1 MYPFFYIRELYTLK
15 RQLVYFDMERRL
27 EELEKEN
34 QILKAEIEDLKRGKR
49 TFKNA
54 FAKALNQVADSVMA
68 ISADGRLL
76 YANKHYV
83 RIHGLDEDWSHYT
96 IYDLPIS
103 FNTPIAFLRKIVEI
117 KNAPGGVLTYTC
129 EYRNEYEKKNG
140 ILKVSAVIL
149 EHEGE
154 DTMWFFGMDVTE
166 LVKSQ
171 NKLKE
176 SNRLL
181 KAIMDNVPVSLFVKD
196 TGDDFRYLY
205 WSKAFTRISAILEE
219 KALGHTDYDIFP
231 NREDADK
238 FRRDDLELV
247 RTNKRLQTQES
258 YLSASG
264 QRRIVET
271 IKVLVPMEQ
280 RAPLLVGVSIDV
292 GNLEEIEKE
301 LIHARIKA
309 EESDRLKTTF
319 LASMSHEIR
328 TPLNA
333 IVGFAQLLGQANSD
347 EERNMYSDIISQNSE
362 ILLQLI
368 NDILDLAKIEAGTLE
383 FVKAPMDMEEICLSQ
398 YEIHR
403 NRPMEG
409 VTLVKDTPGNEF
421 IIRQDKNRIMQLY
434 TNLINNAMKFTS
446 EGEIRFGYTIG
457 DGMIHGFVSDTG
469 IGIALEQQKTVFDRF
484 VKLNS
489 FVQGTGLG
497 LSICKL
503 ITDTMG
509 GSITLESE
517 IGKGTTFRF
526 TIPME

>member
-1 MYPFFYIRELYTLK
+1 
-15 RQLVYFDMERRL
+15 
-27 EELEKEN
+27 
-34 QILKAEIEDLKRGKR
+34 
-49 TFKNA
+49 
-54 FAKALNQVADSVMA
+54 
-68 ISADGRLL
+68 
-76 YANKHYV
+76 
-83 RIHGLDEDWSHYT
+83 
-96 IYDLPIS
+96 
-103 FNTPIAFLRKIVEI
+103 
-117 KNAPGGVLTYTC
+117 
-129 EYRNEYEKKNG
+129 
-140 ILKVSAVIL
+140 
-149 EHEGE
+149 
-154 DTMWFFGMDVTE
+154 
-166 LVKSQ
+166 
-171 NKLKE
+171 
-176 SNRLL
+176 
-181 KAIMDNVPVSLFVKD
+181 
-196 TGDDFRYLY
+196 
-205 WSKAFTRISAILEE
+205 
-219 KALGHTDYDIFP
+219 
-231 NREDADK
+231 
-238 FRRDDLELV
+238 
-247 RTNKRLQTQES
+247 
-258 YLSASG
+258 
-264 QRRIVET
+264 
-271 IKVLVPMEQ
+271 
-280 RAPLLVGVSIDV
+280 
-292 GNLEEIEKE
+292 
-301 LIHARIKA
+301 
-309 EESDRLKTTF
+309 
-319 LASMSHEIR
+319 MSHEIR

-469 IGIALEQQKTVFDRF
+469 IGIAPEQQKTVFDRF